1 MPKIKGVLLD
11 LDHTLYD
18 YEVCNEAAL
27 KVACKRL
34 SDRFGLPVKEI
45 ERSFESARHSV
56 KIDLTGTGS
65 EHSRT
70 LYFKKLVE
78 NVEERTDP
86 GLILELED
94 LYWKEYFSLMKL
106 FPHVREFLEYCRRKK
121 LRVAIVT
128 DLTAAIQ
135 LRKIVF
141 LGIEDLID
149 YVVTSEEAGKEKP
162 SPYLFYIAMDRLKC
176 RPDEVIMVG
185 DDCEKDVLAA
195 RNLGINSFHLSN
207 KSVWRDYEKW
217 LQ

>member
-1 MPKIKGVLLD
+1 MPKTKGVLLD

-18 YEVCNEAAL
+18 YEVCNNAAL
-27 KVACKRL
+27 TVVYKRL
-34 SDRFGLPVKEI
+34 SDRFGLPIKEI
-45 ERSFESARHSV
+45 PKLFEAARHSV

-78 NVEERTDP
+78 NIEKRTDP
-86 GLILELED
+86 GLILELEEI
-94 LYWKEYFSLMKL
+94 YWKEYFSHMKL
-106 FPHVREFLEYCRRKK
+106 FPHVLEFLEYCRKKK
-121 LRVAIVT
+121 LKVAIVT

-135 LRKIVF
+135 LRKIVC
-141 LGIEDLID
+141 LGIGEFIG

-162 SPYLFYIAMDRLKC
+162 SPYLFYIALDRLKC

-195 RNLGINSFHLSN
+195 RNLGINSFHLN
-207 KSVWRDYEKW
+207 DKSVWRDYERW